1 MSTLTLE
8 KPTTQLAD
16 IFNLKILS
24 VNNSEDEQEQHHII
38 TEWSMLP
45 IDSFADYEDAQAY
58 IQGFKCGSI
67 TQVTPAF
74 YRGQFMRQCVEIEL
88 QDGYAYKKL
97 HDISYL

>member
-1 MSTLTLE
+1 MLTLE
-8 KPTTQLAD
+8 KPQPKQLAD

-24 VNNSEDEQEQHHII
+24 HYNSEDEQERHYVI

-45 IDSFADYEDAQAY
+45 IDSFVDYEEAQAY
-58 IQGFKCGSI
+58 IQGFTCGSI

-97 HDISYL
+97 RDISYL